1 MSMSRKDFVALADE
15 LRPTDVQGP
24 VLLALIRFM
33 RQQNG
38 QFKEDRWMA
47 YPRGECGPNGG
58 AIKGGC

>member
-15 LRPTDVQGP
+15 LRPAGVEGP

-38 QFKEDRWMA
+38 RFNEDRWMM
-47 YPRGECGPNGG
+47 YLRGECGPMGG
-58 AIKGGC
+58 KIKEVK